1 MRYEHQSVVR
11 RIIVTALGVWCLVV
25 FVGCEAFIRKF
36 TRKPK
41 NKKSD
46 VQEMVLVP
54 EEYKG
59 PQMSK
64 EELYRQ
70 YILFWKSWH
79 DELLNSLSSSRSH
92 KKRVSCIDEA
102 IKNINDAFAEKA

>member
-54 EEYKG
+54 EE
-59 PQMSK
+59 
-64 EELYRQ
+64 
-70 YILFWKSWH
+70 
-79 DELLNSLSSSRSH
+79 
-92 KKRVSCIDEA
+92 
-102 IKNINDAFAEKA
+102 